1 MCESEEETVDWAVE
15 SEEDPEEQPLVI
27 AGKSFTELL
36 EDQLRQE
43 GEGVEEMLVNNSQP
57 SPVSKPTRPF
67 LRRGMGLTRWGV
79 TFSSFSLRNFYNFYS
94 KLYKTEVSLPSS

>member
-1 MCESEEETVDWAVE
+1 MSESEEDVVDWDEE

-43 GEGVEEMLVNNSQP
+43 GEEEMLVNNSQP
-57 SPVSKPTRPF
+57 SLVSKPTRPF

>member
-1 MCESEEETVDWAVE
+1 MSVMSESEEDVVDWDEE

-43 GEGVEEMLVNNSQP
+43 GAGEEEMRREDMLVMNSQP

-67 LRRGMGLTRWGV
+67 LRRGMGLTRWGF
-79 TFSSFSLRNFYNFYS
+79 TFSSL
-94 KLYKTEVSLPSS
+94 